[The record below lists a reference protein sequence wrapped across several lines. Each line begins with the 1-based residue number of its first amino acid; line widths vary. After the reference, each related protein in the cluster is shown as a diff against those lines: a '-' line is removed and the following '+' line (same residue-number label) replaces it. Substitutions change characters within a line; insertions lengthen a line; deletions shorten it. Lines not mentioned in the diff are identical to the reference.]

1 MAATK
6 KGNHLHILFR
16 YGLVTILILLF
27 SGADRK
33 SVV

>member
-27 SGADRK
+27 RGQ
-33 SVV
+33 